1 MKQSAI
7 MLIMMEKL
15 NYEKIRDILRRAGI
29 EDADFEATL
38 LVLHFCPEMT
48 AASLP
53 FSKKKELICYELSA
67 AVQKRCERY
76 PLQYIIGTWD
86 FCGEKYRVSP
96 DCLIPRPE
104 TELLVE
110 TAARLL
116 PENAEFLDLCTGSG
130 CIAIS
135 TLARRRDTTAV
146 AVDLFENTL
155 DIARENAKINGV
167 FDRVTFKKHDVLLP
181 LTEEK
186 LYDALL
192 SNPPYIKS
200 KDMGS
205 LDPELY
211 FEPQAALD
219 GGEDG
224 LMFYKSIIKN
234 FRDLIKPTGF
244 ILFEAGYDTAAD
256 VAELGRIYGFSSEII
271 QDLSGIDRMV
281 VLRHII

>member
-1 MKQSAI
+1 

-15 NYEKIRDILRRAGI
+15 NYEKIRNILADAGI
-29 EDADFEATL
+29 EDADFEATQL
-38 LVLHFCPEMT
+38 ILHFCPSVT

-53 FSKKKELICYELSA
+53 FSKKKELICPELSA

-155 DIARENAKINGV
+155 ELARKNAEMNGV
-167 FDRVTFKKHDVLLP
+167 AARVTFKKHDVLLP
-181 LTEEK
+181 PADEK

-200 KDMGS
+200 KDMRS

-211 FEPQAALD
+211 FEPRAALD
-219 GGEDG
+219 GGDDG
-224 LMFYKSIIKN
+224 LVFYKAIIKN
-234 FRDLIKPTGF
+234 FRDRIKPDGF
-244 ILFEAGYDTAAD
+244 ILFEAGYDTASA
-256 VAELGRIYGFSSEII
+256 VAELGRLAGFSGEVIR
-271 QDLSGIDRMV
+271 DLSGIDRMV
-281 VLRHII
+281 LLRHII

>member
-1 MKQSAI
+1 M
-7 MLIMMEKL
+7 
-15 NYEKIRDILRRAGI
+15 
-29 EDADFEATL
+29 
-38 LVLHFCPEMT
+38 
-48 AASLP
+48 
-53 FSKKKELICYELSA
+53 
-67 AVQKRCERY
+67 
-76 PLQYIIGTWD
+76 
-86 FCGEKYRVSP
+86 
-96 DCLIPRPE
+96 
-104 TELLVE
+104 
-110 TAARLL
+110 